1 VPDPIC
7 ARFFVSGKVQ
17 GVFFRA
23 SCVQQG
29 ARLGLQGWARN
40 LADGRVEVLA
50 RGEPDAIAALGR
62 WLAKG
67 PPAARVQNV
76 ERHTEDL
83 AVAARLADF
92 RVA

>member
-1 VPDPIC
+1 MRDPIC

-29 ARLGLQGWARN
+29 ARLGLRGWARN
-40 LADGRVEVLA
+40 LVDGRVEVLA
-50 RGEPDAIAALGR
+50 SGEPDSLDELAR
-62 WLAKG
+62 WLTSG
-67 PPAARVQNV
+67 PPAARVDNV
-76 ERHTEDL
+76 ERHPEDL
-83 AVAARLADF
+83 AVAARLTDF